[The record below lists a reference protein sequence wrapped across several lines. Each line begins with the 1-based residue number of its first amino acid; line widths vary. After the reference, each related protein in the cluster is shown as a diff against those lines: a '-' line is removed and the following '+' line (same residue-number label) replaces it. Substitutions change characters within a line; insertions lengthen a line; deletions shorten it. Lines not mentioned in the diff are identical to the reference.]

1 MLNFADVTADTGKV
15 TYPSN
20 LSESVPRGIWHQF
33 GEIPTDPNTGIFL
46 EFEDISQDWLK
57 NHYDVVKYSSSYN
70 NNEPATSGST
80 AANDFKSLSK
90 LFGFDRS
97 QKKNAGKARLGEI
110 ADKRDVYEAIV
121 AIPYVIEADNEYS
134 NEESGNNID
143 RKKFISISRE
153 RFNSSL
159 KEAEGSKDGD
169 SLDVAG
175 ESIRTLTQQMKRYV
189 LPPKFDFINFSSV
202 DPFVMYFFEFKYELD
217 RDDLSYIWQN
227 IAPRDYKKI
236 TFQQSRVAHKLSNN
250 ELLDEPDIMDNKN
263 LRWMV
268 FKVKQK
274 AKSDYFDLVATQA
287 GEARKITNLD
297 KPETDKD
304 DEYIKFNWPY
314 DYLSFVELI
323 NVDVSALY
331 KK

>member
-1 MLNFADVTADTGKV
+1 MYL
-15 TYPSN
+15 
-20 LSESVPRGIWHQF
+20 LS
-33 GEIPTDPNTGIFL
+33 
-46 EFEDISQDWLK
+46 
-57 NHYDVVKYSSSYN
+57 
-70 NNEPATSGST
+70 
-80 AANDFKSLSK
+80 
-90 LFGFDRS
+90 
-97 QKKNAGKARLGEI
+97 
-110 ADKRDVYEAIV
+110 
-121 AIPYVIEADNEYS
+121 
-134 NEESGNNID
+134 
-143 RKKFISISRE
+143 
-153 RFNSSL
+153 
-159 KEAEGSKDGD
+159 
-169 SLDVAG
+169 
-175 ESIRTLTQQMKRYV
+175 
-189 LPPKFDFINFSSV
+189 DFINFSSV